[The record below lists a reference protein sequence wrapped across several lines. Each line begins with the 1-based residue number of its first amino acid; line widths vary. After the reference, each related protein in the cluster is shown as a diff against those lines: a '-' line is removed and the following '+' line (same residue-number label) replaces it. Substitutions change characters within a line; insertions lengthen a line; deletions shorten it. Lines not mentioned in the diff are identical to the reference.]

1 MHRLCEF
8 WAQNEPTQPTFLLDF
23 AKRTCGDVLPFLQL
37 SFGQVPLVQAIDPK
51 DLSALIFDP
60 TACCSHRNVVVLLRH
75 G

>member
-1 MHRLCEF
+1 MHRLREF
-8 WAQNEPTQPTFLLDF
+8 WAQNESTQPTFLLDF
-23 AKRTCGDVLPFLQL
+23 TERTRGDVLPFLQL
-37 SFGQVPLVQAIDPK
+37 SLGQVPLVQAIDPK